1 MAVAKLKKKQGV
13 VKYQSQRNKSDW
25 MVIKL
30 TKTGKTDVVLKEL
43 GESLIKRKRATEVKN
58 VDFDLLQGNIKY
70 IGDVD
75 VKK

>member
-30 TKTGKTDVVLKEL
+30 AKTGKTDVVLKEL

-75 VKK
+75 TKK

>member
-70 IGDVD
+70 IGDVED
-75 VKK
+75 KK

>member
-30 TKTGKTDVVLKEL
+30 AKTGKTDVVLKEL

-70 IGDVD
+70 IGDVET
-75 VKK
+75 KK

>member
-30 TKTGKTDVVLKEL
+30 AKTGKTDVVLKEL

-70 IGDVD
+70 IGDVED
-75 VKK
+75 KK

>member
-1 MAVAKLKKKQGV
+1 MAVAKLKKKEGT

-30 TKTGKTDVVLKEL
+30 AKTGKTDVVLKEL

-70 IGDVD
+70 IGDVET
-75 VKK
+75 KK

>member
-1 MAVAKLKKKQGV
+1 MAVAKIKKKQGT

-30 TKTGKTDVVLKEL
+30 TKTGKTDVVLKKL

>member
-1 MAVAKLKKKQGV
+1 MAVAKIKEKQGV

-30 TKTGKTDVVLKEL
+30 AKTGKTDVVLKEL

-70 IGDVD
+70 IGDVED
-75 VKK
+75 KK

>member
-43 GESLIKRKRATEVKN
+43 GESLIKRKKATEVKN

-70 IGDVD
+70 IGDVED
-75 VKK
+75 KK